1 MQRNVSLDVLKLTL
15 AVIVVISHAGVLWG
29 YSDLGYQLTVQ
40 GLFRIV
46 VPIFM
51 MVSGYFF
58 ISVIRSRSLMTWLKK
73 VVAMYVFWMLV
84 YAYFWIDVPALTPYE
99 LLKVLRVAVMGYHH
113 LWFLSALI
121 GAAIMLYAL
130 RHLSLKA
137 LFGLALS
144 LYAMGMFFI
153 YAGHYHLF
161 AGTPLDALFN
171 EIWFYRNFLFF
182 GFPFFCTG
190 YLLRQWETN
199 RRDSESRHYYR
210 RFYAIWSLL
219 GALLLL
225 GESYLNYVGL
235 EGLPAFDMYLS
246 LLVFCPGLFLWVS
259 SMHVP
264 GDSTSL
270 AYYAT
275 ALYFIHPLF
284 ISLFEALSYRQ
295 GNTLAL
301 LALVSSL
308 AAVVLLKGSRK
319 RLGFAFG
326 G

>member
-15 AVIVVISHAGVLWG
+15 AVIVVISHAQVLMG
-29 YSDLGYQLTVQ
+29 YSELGYQLTVE

-58 ISVIRSRSLMTWLKK
+58 MSVIRTKSLASWLKK
-73 VVAMYVFWMLV
+73 VVSMYLFWMLV
-84 YAYFWIDVPALTPYE
+84 YVYFWLDIPVTTPYE
-99 LLKVLRVAVMGYHH
+99 ILRLLRVAVMGYHH

-121 GAAIMLYAL
+121 GAAILLYMLRNHSMKVLLVWAVMLYGIGVFL
-130 RHLSLKA
+130 
-137 LFGLALS
+137 
-144 LYAMGMFFI
+144 M
-153 YAGHYHLF
+153 YAGNYDLF
-161 AGTPLDALFN
+161 AGSRLDALLL
-171 EIWFYRNFLFF
+171 EGWPYRNFLFF
-182 GFPFFCTG
+182 GFPFFCIG
-190 YLLRQWETN
+190 YLLRSWEGIRQLD
-199 RRDSESRHYYR
+199 RRY
-210 RFYAIWSLL
+210 YAIWSLV

-225 GESYLNYVGL
+225 GESYLNYVSL
-235 EGLPAFDMYLS
+235 EGLPHFDMYLS
-246 LLVFCPGLFLWVS
+246 LLIVCPGLFLWVS
-259 SMHVP
+259 SLHLP

-284 ISLFEALSYRQ
+284 ISLFEALSYRP
-295 GNTLAL
+295 GNMLAL
-301 LALVSSL
+301 LALASSL
-308 AAVVLLKGSRK
+308 LAVMLLKGSRK

>member
-15 AVIVVISHAGVLWG
+15 AVIVVISHAQVLMG
-29 YSDLGYQLTVQ
+29 YSELGYQLTVQ

-51 MVSGYFF
+51 MASGYFF
-58 ISVIRSRSLMTWLKK
+58 ISVIRSRSLVKWLKK
-73 VVAMYVFWMLV
+73 VVSMYLFWMLV
-84 YAYFWIDVPALTPYE
+84 YVYFWLDIPAVTPYE
-99 LLKVLRVAVMGYHH
+99 ILKLLRVAVMGYHH

-121 GAAIMLYAL
+121 GAAILLYML
-130 RHLSLKA
+130 RNLSLKA
-137 LFGLALS
+137 LMVLALT
-144 LYAMGMFFI
+144 LYGMGMFFI

-190 YLLRQWETN
+190 YLLRRWEGLRQWD
-199 RRDSESRHYYR
+199 RRYYML
-210 RFYAIWSLL
+210 WSLG
-219 GALLLL
+219 GALLLM

-235 EGLPAFDMYLS
+235 EGQPAFDMYLS
-246 LLVFCPGLFLWVS
+246 LLLFCPGLFLWVS
-259 SMHVP
+259 SMQVP

-284 ISLFEALSYRQ
+284 ISLFEALSYRP
-295 GNTLAL
+295 GNMLAL
-301 LALVSSL
+301 LALASSL

>member
-1 MQRNVSLDVLKLTL
+1 MLKLTL
-15 AVIVVISHAGVLWG
+15 AVIVVISHAQVLMG
-29 YSDLGYQLTVQ
+29 YSELGYQLTVQ

-51 MVSGYFF
+51 MASGYFF
-58 ISVIRSRSLMTWLKK
+58 ISVIRSQSLFRWLKK
-73 VVAMYVFWMLV
+73 VVSMYLFWMLV
-84 YAYFWIDVPALTPYE
+84 YVYFWLDIPAVTPYE
-99 LLKVLRVAVMGYHH
+99 ILKLLRVAVMGYHH

-121 GAAIMLYAL
+121 GAAIMLYML
-130 RHLSLKA
+130 RNLPLKA
-137 LFGLALS
+137 LLVLALT

-161 AGTPLDALFN
+161 AGTPLDVLFN

-190 YLLRQWETN
+190 YLLRCWERLSQWD
-199 RRDSESRHYYR
+199 RRYYML
-210 RFYAIWSLL
+210 WSLG
-219 GALLLL
+219 GALLLM
-225 GESYLNYVGL
+225 GESYLNYIGL
-235 EGLPAFDMYLS
+235 EGQPAFDMYLS
-246 LLVFCPGLFLWVS
+246 LLIFCPGLFLWVS
-259 SMHVP
+259 SMQVP

-284 ISLFEALSYRQ
+284 ISLFEALSYRP
-295 GNTLAL
+295 GNMLAL
-301 LALVSSL
+301 LALASSL

-319 RLGFAFG
+319 HLGFAFG
-326 G
+326 S

>member
-15 AVIVVISHAGVLWG
+15 AVIVVISHAQVLMG
-29 YSDLGYQLTVQ
+29 YSDLGYQLTVE

-58 ISVIRSRSLMTWLKK
+58 ISVIRTKSLASWLKK
-73 VVAMYVFWMLV
+73 VVSMYLFWMLV
-84 YAYFWIDVPALTPYE
+84 YVYFWLDIPAANSHD
-99 LLKVLRVAVMGYHH
+99 LLRLLRVAIMGYHH

-121 GAAIMLYAL
+121 GAAILLYMLRNFSMKVLLVWAVMLYGIGV
-130 RHLSLKA
+130 S
-137 LFGLALS
+137 F
-144 LYAMGMFFI
+144 M
-153 YAGHYHLF
+153 YAGNYDLF
-161 AGTPLDALFN
+161 AGSRVDALLL
-171 EIWFYRNFLFF
+171 EAWPYRNFLFF
-182 GFPFFCTG
+182 GFPFFCIG
-190 YLLRQWETN
+190 YLLRSWEGIRQLD
-199 RRDSESRHYYR
+199 RRY
-210 RFYAIWSLL
+210 YAIWSLA

-225 GESYLNYVGL
+225 GESYLNYVSL
-235 EGLPAFDMYLS
+235 EGLPHFDMYLS

-259 SMHVP
+259 SLHVP

-284 ISLFEALSYRQ
+284 ISLFEALSYRP
-295 GNTLAL
+295 GNMLAFLAL
-301 LALVSSL
+301 ASSL
-308 AAVVLLKGSRK
+308 LAVMLLKGSRK

>member
-1 MQRNVSLDVLKLTL
+1 MQRNVSLDVLKLVL
-15 AVIVVISHAGVLWG
+15 AVIVVISHAKVLWG

-73 VVAMYVFWMLV
+73 VVAMYAFWMLV
-84 YAYFWIDVPALTPYE
+84 YAYFWIDVPALTPYV
-99 LLKVLRVAVMGYHH
+99 LLKMLRVAVMGYHH

-130 RHLSLKA
+130 RQLPLKV
-137 LFGLALS
+137 LFGLTLS
-144 LYAMGMFFI
+144 LYGMGMFFI

-171 EIWFYRNFLFF
+171 EIWFYRNFLYF

-190 YLLRQWETN
+190 YLLRQWEGVHQWN
-199 RRDSESRHYYR
+199 RHYY
-210 RFYAIWSLL
+210 AVWSLL

-225 GESYLNYVGL
+225 GESYLNYLGL

-246 LLVFCPGLFLWVS
+246 LLFFCPGLFLWVS

-284 ISLFEALSYRQ
+284 ISLFEALSYQ
-295 GNTLAL
+295 PGNTLAV
-301 LALVSSL
+301 LALASTL
-308 AAVVLLKGSRK
+308 LAVVLLKGSRK